1 MKDKIKKTLDKYA
14 ELQINM
20 GSEAARE
27 ILADDLTRLF
37 DQETDNLEAQV
48 DFNKRL
54 MNNFYMIAN
63 KYPEIKQI
71 ISGELVK

>member
-1 MKDKIKKTLDKYA
+1 MKNKIKKVLENYA
-14 ELQINM
+14 EMQINM
-20 GSEAARE
+20 SSEAARE

-37 DQETDNLEAQV
+37 SQETDNLEAQV
-48 DFNKRL
+48 EFNKRI
-54 MNNFYMIAN
+54 MNNFHMIAN